1 MTNRF
6 RKFDSGILLLYI
18 IDRLKKGGR
27 RMTDE
32 DARPM
37 KADEGLAYDALVDA
51 IMDAEDTFEER
62 GDEGLLNFAHSVRES
77 LGA

>member
-1 MTNRF
+1 
-6 RKFDSGILLLYI
+6 
-18 IDRLKKGGR
+18 
-27 RMTDE
+27 MTDE

-62 GDEGLLNFAHSVRES
+62 GDEDLLNFAHSARES